1 MFWAKHRRIILWIVY
16 ILFFLH
22 AAIWY
27 CLGYHGIGHLGFG
40 EIFTTLKTGV
50 VTAGTIFTILVLI
63 HAVFFGGIFCG
74 WFCHW
79 GITQDAAAWLM
90 KKCGINPVMRHI
102 DSKMIPWAW
111 FIILLAQV
119 VFYWWFNGFPTEF
132 SFNMSNTEVWSG
144 VPRAI
149 LMICMTTLISG
160 FILIFLFGERAFCR
174 SICTFRLWFSWLEK
188 FAPYKIRKTQNCA
201 TCSHECTSSCFMD
214 INVAKQIET
223 TGYVNSNQCVKC
235 FKCVDACPHSVLAPT
250 FKKNEYQTE
259 LDTVPY
265 PSQFDVG
272 TSIIQ
277 VALAIVVLNFL
288 GFTIGGNMSLSAGF
302 LLGFMIVHIWHDK
315 KISLFEGLVTLLAVV
330 GLFFANDLNDI
341 SSLIKGILAIAVF
354 IAIAKY
360 VGFKKGFEYLEKVPA
375 VCKAPRF
382 LVVLAVVLALY
393 TGGMESYASL
403 MINKAKAAFENK
415 DYATY
420 SEIMGNW
427 AEYHN
432 DRPSVYFNLAKTNL
446 LFLKNYDKALLY
458 AIKSLDISY
467 REDLALQTIDVFL
480 DGNLPLQAKKL
491 AEHLIDNGH
500 DSSAMRDRLAASA
513 AALEEKK
520 ARVLG
525 K

>member
-1 MFWAKHRRIILWIVY
+1 
-16 ILFFLH
+16 
-22 AAIWY
+22 
-27 CLGYHGIGHLGFG
+27 
-40 EIFTTLKTGV
+40 
-50 VTAGTIFTILVLI
+50 
-63 HAVFFGGIFCG
+63 
-74 WFCHW
+74 
-79 GITQDAAAWLM
+79 
-90 KKCGINPVMRHI
+90 
-102 DSKMIPWAW
+102 
-111 FIILLAQV
+111 
-119 VFYWWFNGFPTEF
+119 
-132 SFNMSNTEVWSG
+132 
-144 VPRAI
+144 
-149 LMICMTTLISG
+149 
-160 FILIFLFGERAFCR
+160 
-174 SICTFRLWFSWLEK
+174 
-188 FAPYKIRKTQNCA
+188 
-201 TCSHECTSSCFMD
+201 
-214 INVAKQIET
+214 
-223 TGYVNSNQCVKC
+223 
-235 FKCVDACPHSVLAPT
+235 
-250 FKKNEYQTE
+250 
-259 LDTVPY
+259 
-265 PSQFDVG
+265 
-272 TSIIQ
+272 
-277 VALAIVVLNFL
+277 
-288 GFTIGGNMSLSAGF
+288 MSLSAGF

-360 VGFKKGFEYLEKVPA
+360 VGFKKGFDYLEKVPA